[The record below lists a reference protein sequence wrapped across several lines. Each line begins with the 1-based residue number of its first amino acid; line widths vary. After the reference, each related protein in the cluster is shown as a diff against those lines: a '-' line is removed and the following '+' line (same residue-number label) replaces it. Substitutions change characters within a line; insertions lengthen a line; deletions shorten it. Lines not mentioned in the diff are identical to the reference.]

1 MGKHINKRNEQ
12 PAARRKAL
20 RDRCIRLAEDTQRIR
35 DDLGT
40 DCLPYWKIKELK
52 ENLLELADDLR
63 EFI

>member
-1 MGKHINKRNEQ
+1 MNKRNEQ

-20 RDRCIRLAEDTQRIR
+20 RNRCIRLAKETQRIR
-35 DDLGT
+35 DDLAR
-40 DCLPYWKIKELK
+40 DCLPYWKLDELK

>member
-1 MGKHINKRNEQ
+1 MNKRNEQ

-20 RDRCIRLAEDTQRIR
+20 RNRCIRLAKYTQHIR
-35 DDLGT
+35 DDLAR
-40 DCLPYWKIKELK
+40 DCLPYWKLDELK